1 MFYYDCLNR
10 HPFFNTSPD
19 PGPDPDPESRFTL
32 NPDPD
37 PDPGI
42 ESQSRWGLH
51 RGPFGPPPSGPMFR
65 GPGSRHP
72 LHPGC
77 KKI

>member
-1 MFYYDCLNR
+1 MFYYACLNR
-10 HPFFNTSPD
+10 HPCFNANPD

-42 ESQSRWGLH
+42 ESQSRWGLAVSLWV
-51 RGPFGPPPSGPMFR
+51 F
-65 GPGSRHP
+65 
-72 LHPGC
+72 L
-77 KKI
+77 

>member
-1 MFYYDCLNR
+1 MFYYARLNR
-10 HPFFNTSPD
+10 HPCFNANPD

-42 ESQSRWGLH
+42 ESQSRWGLVL
-51 RGPFGPPPSGPMFR
+51 MTI
-65 GPGSRHP
+65 
-72 LHPGC
+72 L
-77 KKI
+77 I